1 MSEAADRD
9 AAAAQRDAAADVR
22 DRLAAQAD
30 AELDRL
36 GAEGSAMR
44 AGAATRRAAAKR
56 DRVAAAFDRQMAEQ
70 DRHLAAEYLA
80 MEGFDHLTGALRRE
94 VGLDAIRRE
103 MSRSTRGGQ
112 SLVVA
117 FVDVDGLKRM
127 NDDYGHAAGDQ
138 LLRDVAG
145 HIHAALRS
153 YDVIA
158 RYGGDEFV
166 CALSGD
172 LPRARERFDQ
182 ISHKLRHA
190 TGGATI
196 TIGLAEMQ
204 PGESLDELVIRAD
217 HDMLA
222 QRDLPRQRSSSRR

>member
-36 GAEGSAMR
+36 GAQGAAMR
-44 AGAATRRAAAKR
+44 ARAATQRAAAGR
-56 DRVAAAFDRQMAEQ
+56 DRIAAAFDRNMAEQ
-70 DRHLAAEYLA
+70 ERHLAAEYLA

-94 VGLDAIRRE
+94 VGLDAIQRE
-103 MSRSTRGGQ
+103 MNRSSREGH

-117 FVDVDGLKRM
+117 FVDVDGLKQT
-127 NDDYGHAAGDQ
+127 NDERGHAAGDQ

-145 HIHAALRS
+145 QIHSALRS

-172 LPRARERFDQ
+172 LARARERFDQ
-182 ISHKLRHA
+182 IGHKLRHA

-196 TIGLAEMQ
+196 TVGLAEMQ
-204 PGESLDELVIRAD
+204 PGESLDGLVIRAD

-222 QRDLPRQRSSSRR
+222 QRDHIRQLASPRR